1 MDCSISLRA
10 LRVWILRASPFLHRT
25 ERRVWILRAS
35 PIMHRTVRRVWILR
49 ALLILHRTGRRGYSV
64 GEKERA
70 RRANETAEQKEHRL
84 RQRRE
89 RDRARCATQVTEER
103 EARLLQLS
111 TSQREREARLQCDRQ
126 RHREQV
132 VVQSQLSLFQ
142 QHSVRSKMLRFHA
155 HMASLDSPQ
164 CTTCSESYPGLR
176 LGSQSTVCQRCT
188 QDKHTHSPSSSRCST
203 NGG

>member
-1 MDCSISLRA
+1 MDTSSLPDYAQNSEESMDTSSTPDSSQDREER
-10 LRVWILRASPFLHRT
+10 LRRRR
-25 ERRVWILRAS
+25 ER
-35 PIMHRTVRRVWILR
+35 
-49 ALLILHRTGRRGYSV
+49 
-64 GEKERA
+64 ERA
-70 RRANETAEQKEHRL
+70 RRANETAEQKERRL

-89 RDRARCATQVTEER
+89 RDRARRATQVTEER

-111 TSQREREARLQCDRQ
+111 ASQREREARLQCDRQ

-132 VVQSQLSLFQ
+132 VVQSQLPLFQ

>member
-1 MDCSISLRA
+1 MDTSSLPDYAQNSEESMDTSSTPDSSQDREER
-10 LRVWILRASPFLHRT
+10 LRHRR
-25 ERRVWILRAS
+25 ER
-35 PIMHRTVRRVWILR
+35 
-49 ALLILHRTGRRGYSV
+49 
-64 GEKERA
+64 ERA
-70 RRANETAEQKEHRL
+70 RRANETAEQKERRL

-89 RDRARCATQVTEER
+89 RDRARRATQVTEER

-111 TSQREREARLQCDRQ
+111 ASKREREARLQCDRQ
-126 RHREQV
+126 REQV
-132 VVQSQLSLFQ
+132 VVQSQLPLFQ

-188 QDKHTHSPSSSRCST
+188 QDKHTHYPSSSRCST